1 MLVDAKERSYNRA
14 KAKTAIAEGATL
26 QSRNDEAKMTTIQKI
41 AIVLNSPHD
50 WEVWIDM
57 IQNRAKIAKIW
68 KFIDPATKKEEL
80 PKLSRPALP
89 LPQDINPAKTLISQL
104 TSEEVD
110 EPKARRD
117 KHKDRN
123 REYEKQQS
131 TIESLYTLI
140 HKTMS

>member
-41 AIVLNSPHD
+41 AIVLNSPRD

-57 IQNRAKIAKIW
+57 IQNRTKIANIW

-89 LPQDINPAKTLISQL
+89 LPQDINPTKTLISEL
-104 TSEEVD
+104 TPEEVEELKACHD
-110 EPKARRD
+110 ERK
-117 KHKDRN
+117 
-123 REYEKQQS
+123 E
-131 TIESLYTLI
+131 
-140 HKTMS
+140 